1 VNVAMLDKQWI
12 IYVGGIHNILWY
24 FVDVVR

>member
-1 VNVAMLDKQWI
+1 MLDKQWI